1 MTNQPTKADLL
12 NLLERETMNI
22 AGEVVLSK
30 VGYTPRLDR
39 IETSL
44 GEIITAILELKK
56 MEGVPTNLQLVD
68 GKESVSE
75 G

>member
-1 MTNQPTKADLL
+1 MRNQPTKADLL